1 MNHRRTL
8 RATVSLLAPLALL
21 AGFAPAA
28 SAAADTDTRGL
39 WTVSTRGDTVLVKLM
54 YTSPPDEDYP
64 FICVAALGT
73 GESGIAEIFGANYQT
88 LEFTGIAAG
97 LNIATASCEDNDGEL
112 RPVGAIEF
120 ELPGPPTLRY
130 VATESFW
137 FDDADDD

>member
-21 AGFAPAA
+21 AGFASAA

-120 ELPGPPTLRY
+120 ELPGPPTLHY

>member
-1 MNHRRTL
+1 M
-8 RATVSLLAPLALL
+8 
-21 AGFAPAA
+21 
-28 SAAADTDTRGL
+28 
-39 WTVSTRGDTVLVKLM
+39 LVKLM
-54 YTSPPDEDYP
+54 YTSPPDEDHP

-120 ELPGPPTLRY
+120 ELPGPPTLHY

-137 FDDADDD
+137 FDDADD

>member
-21 AGFAPAA
+21 AGFAPGAG
-28 SAAADTDTRGL
+28 AADTDTRGM
-39 WTVSTRGDTVLVKLM
+39 WTVSTRGDTVLLKFI

-64 FICVAALGT
+64 HYCIAALDT
-73 GESGIAEIFGANYQT
+73 GVAGAAQIYYANYEIIE
-88 LEFTGIAAG
+88 LVGGREGR
-97 LNIATASCEDNDGEL
+97 NVATASCEDNDGEL

-120 ELPGPPTLRY
+120 DLPGPPTLHY
-130 VATESFW
+130 VATKHFW